1 MPRQGTPS
9 AVVQSILNLQAVWS
23 IIAARACVAT
33 GAPDSLGITWP
44 AGEYAVSGG
53 TPPANALVM
62 QSGGCTPVLNRSLS
76 GVVSEAKASGAF
88 GEVYGARR
96 GVEGL
101 LADDLIPLS
110 AVSDAQWRRVEETP
124 GAALGSTRRKLRD
137 GDLPAILVTLS
148 ARRVSACFI
157 IGGNDSA
164 ETGHSLGLAAR
175 ASGYDLRVVNVPKT
189 IDNDLV
195 LTDHTPGY
203 GSAARFVA
211 LATMGA
217 GRDAESMGATAPV
230 TVIEVMGRDAGWL
243 AAASVLGKREER
255 DAPHVVCVPEAP
267 VDEDTFVA
275 AVDAACRRFGFA
287 VAVVSDNVR
296 GPDGPL
302 GADAEPWH
310 VDDFGNAYYDSPAR
324 HLARLVSRSLGV
336 RARHEAPGTI
346 QRSLAACVSDVDAR
360 EAKMVG
366 RAAVRYALEGHTD
379 EIVTLQRVDGPE
391 YVVETGLAPLAE
403 VAARVRRMPPGLFDV
418 DTGLPTDRF
427 TSYAAPLI
435 GGPLPQFGRLT

>member
-1 MPRQGTPS
+1 
-9 AVVQSILNLQAVWS
+9 
-23 IIAARACVAT
+23 
-33 GAPDSLGITWP
+33 
-44 AGEYAVSGG
+44 
-53 TPPANALVM
+53 M
-62 QSGGCTPVLNRSLS
+62 QSGGATPVLNRSLA
-76 GVVSEAKASGAF
+76 GVVSEAKASGGF

-101 LADDLIPLS
+101 LADELIPLG
-110 AVSDAQWRRVEETP
+110 AVSDAHWRRVEATP

-137 GDLPAILVTLS
+137 DDLPAILETLS
-148 ARRVSACFI
+148 ARRVTACFI

-164 ETGHSLGLAAR
+164 ETGHTLGLAAR
-175 ASGYDLRVVNVPKT
+175 ASGYDLRAVNVPKT

-217 GRDAESMGATAPV
+217 GRDAEAMGAAAPL

-267 VDEDTFVA
+267 VDEDVFVA
-275 AVDAACRRFGFA
+275 DMERALRRFGFA

-310 VDDFGNAYYDSPAR
+310 VDDFGHAYYDSPAR
-324 HLARLVSRSLGV
+324 YLARLVSRRLGV

-346 QRSLAACVSDVDAR
+346 QRSLVACVSEVDAR
-360 EAKMVG
+360 EAEMVG

-379 EIVTLQRVDGPE
+379 EIVTLRRVGGPE
-391 YVVETGLAPLAE
+391 YAVETGLAPLAD
-403 VAARVRRMPPGLFDV
+403 VAGRVRRLPPELFDI
-418 DTGLPTDRF
+418 DTGLAADLF
-427 TSYAAPLI
+427 ESYATPLI
-435 GGPLPQFGRLT
+435 GGPMPKFGRLT

>member
-1 MPRQGTPS
+1 MGRLGQRPPLRGQALRNSSANTN
-9 AVVQSILNLQAVWS
+9 AVVL
-23 IIAARACVAT
+23 
-33 GAPDSLGITWP
+33 
-44 AGEYAVSGG
+44 
-53 TPPANALVM
+53 
-62 QSGGCTPVLNRSLS
+62 QSGGCTPVLNRSLW
-76 GVVSEAKASGAF
+76 GVVRSARESGAF

-101 LADDLIPLS
+101 ITGDLAALS
-110 AVSDAQWRRVEETP
+110 GVSDGHWERVAGTP

-137 GDLPAILVTLS
+137 DDLPGVLETLA
-148 ARRVSACFI
+148 ARRVTACFI

-164 ETGHSLGLAAR
+164 DTGHTLGLAAR
-175 ASGYDLRVVNVPKT
+175 ASGYDLRVMNVPKT

-217 GRDAESMGATAPV
+217 GRDAESMGAAAPV

-267 VDEDTFVA
+267 VDEDGFVGA
-275 AVDAACRRFGFA
+275 MEDAFRRFGFA
-287 VAVVSDNVR
+287 VAVVSDSVR

-310 VDDFGNAYYDSPAR
+310 VDDFGHAYYDSPAR
-324 HLARLVSRSLGV
+324 HLARIVARRLGV

-346 QRSLAACVSDVDAR
+346 QRSLVACVSGVDAR
-360 EAKMVG
+360 EAEMVG
-366 RAAVRYALEGHTD
+366 RAAVSYALEGHSD
-379 EIVTLQRVDGPE
+379 RIVTLRRSSGPG
-391 YVVETGLAPLAE
+391 YAVETGLVPLAE
-403 VAARVRRMPPGLFDV
+403 VAGRVRRLPPEMFHVDSGLDV
-418 DTGLPTDRF
+418 ERF
-427 TSYAAPLI
+427 ASYALPLI
-435 GGPLPQFGRLT
+435 GGPLPEFGRLT

>member
-1 MPRQGTPS
+1 MTTN
-9 AVVQSILNLQAVWS
+9 AV
-23 IIAARACVAT
+23 
-33 GAPDSLGITWP
+33 
-44 AGEYAVSGG
+44 
-53 TPPANALVM
+53 VM
-62 QSGGCTPVLNRSLS
+62 QSGGATPVLNRSLS

-101 LADDLIPLS
+101 LADALIPLG
-110 AVSDAQWRRVEETP
+110 AVSDAHWRRVEATP
-124 GAALGSTRRKLRD
+124 GAALGSTRRRLMD
-137 GDLPAILVTLS
+137 DYLPAILEILS

-164 ETGHSLGLAAR
+164 ETGHTLGLAAR
-175 ASGYDLRVVNVPKT
+175 ASGHDLRVVNVPKT

-217 GRDAESMGATAPV
+217 GRDAEAMGAAAPV

-267 VDEDTFVA
+267 VDEDVFVA
-275 AVDAACRRFGFA
+275 DMEQALRRFGFA

-302 GADAEPWH
+302 GGGAGPWH
-310 VDDFGNAYYDSPAR
+310 VDDFGNAYYDSPALY
-324 HLARLVSRSLGV
+324 LARLVSRGLGV
-336 RARHEAPGTI
+336 RARHEVPGTI
-346 QRSLAACVSDVDAR
+346 QRSLVACLSEVDAR
-360 EAKMVG
+360 EAETVG

-379 EIVTLQRVDGPE
+379 QIVTLRRAGGPE
-391 YVVETGLAPLAE
+391 YAVETGLAPLAN
-403 VAARVRRMPPGLFDV
+403 VAGRVRRLPPELFDA
-418 DTGLPTDRF
+418 DAGQLTSRF
-427 TSYAAPLI
+427 VRYAMPLI
-435 GGPLPQFGRLT
+435 GASLPVLGRL

>member
-1 MPRQGTPS
+1 M
-9 AVVQSILNLQAVWS
+9 
-23 IIAARACVAT
+23 
-33 GAPDSLGITWP
+33 
-44 AGEYAVSGG
+44 SGG
-53 TPPANALVM
+53 TPTANALVM
-62 QSGGCTPVLNRSLS
+62 QSGGPTPVINRSLA
-76 GVVSEAKASGAF
+76 GVVSEAMCSDAF

-101 LADDLIPLS
+101 LAGELIPLTT
-110 AVSDAQWRRVEETP
+110 VSDAQWRRVEATP

-137 GDLPAILVTLS
+137 DDLLAILEALVS
-148 ARRVSACFI
+148 HRVSACFI

-164 ETGHSLGLAAR
+164 ETGHTLGLAAR
-175 ASGYDLRVVNVPKT
+175 AAGYDLRVVNVPKT

-217 GRDAESMGATAPV
+217 GRDAESMGAAAPV

-267 VDEDTFVA
+267 VDEDGFVSGMEEA
-275 AVDAACRRFGFA
+275 LRRFGFA

-296 GPDGPL
+296 DAEGPL
-302 GADAEPWH
+302 GGDAAPWH
-310 VDDFGNAYYDSPAR
+310 VDDFGHAYYDSPAR
-324 HLARLVSRSLGV
+324 HLARLVSRRLGV

-346 QRSLAACVSDVDAR
+346 QRSLAACVSAVDAR
-360 EAKMVG
+360 EAELVG
-366 RAAVRYALEGHTD
+366 RAAVRYALEDHTD
-379 EIVTLQRVDGPE
+379 QIVTLRRLDGLD
-391 YVVETGLAPLAE
+391 YAVEAGLAPLAE
-403 VAARVRRMPPGLFDV
+403 VAGRVRRMPTELFDAA
-418 DTGLPTDRF
+418 TGLATDRF
-427 TSYAAPLI
+427 ASYALPLI
-435 GGPLPQFGRLT
+435 GGPLPEFGRL